1 MTNSY
6 TPGPWTWRM
15 EKVDRGV
22 LSKGKIV
29 HMGLTAPRPNCP
41 PPYST
46 GVLTPNW
53 CTDRDGEVWQAWI
66 SVKEEDASLIAAAP
80 DLLDELRNMCKAYVR
95 LLENGRDRI
104 IMLGGDCDPVD
115 RMEANSVELI
125 RARAAIAKA
134 TGENND

>member
-1 MTNSY
+1 
-6 TPGPWTWRM
+6 
-15 EKVDRGV
+15 
-22 LSKGKIV
+22 
-29 HMGLTAPRPNCP
+29 
-41 PPYST
+41 
-46 GVLTPNW
+46 
-53 CTDRDGEVWQAWI
+53 VWQAWI